1 MDELLSRKMGCSFYF
16 IAVLV
21 SAAEDQRQMSKTTL
35 CCCRHPA
42 PPELTGRFPSA
53 AIRAGFS

>member
-35 CCCRHPA
+35 
-42 PPELTGRFPSA
+42 LLPSSCS
-53 AIRAGFS
+53 AGAYGKVSIGSNQGWF